1 MSSIAHQFRVET
13 KTIFR
18 VRLIGKVLI
27 TAIAAS
33 YAALC
38 SGPVFADDP
47 GLPPPMMT
55 QIIDSNGVN
64 LTTRATKL
72 YGPTVSVGQ
81 PNEGGLSWT
90 PYTNAQQW
98 VTDWSNSNVKYEVES
113 PQIYTVT
120 LMGQPETFT
129 KSGSTFSPAYG
140 TGGALTYDGT
150 MYTYTNRQGAVA
162 VFTAPSPAL
171 HCVSYCTVGLIST
184 LTYADG
190 EKLNFVLLTSSSN
203 VTMQSVT
210 SNLGYQL
217 KANFNSSSQI
227 VSVMAINNAYEYCD
241 PTATTCTPSDS
252 WPTMTYGYP
261 SGSEGSVSVSDGAGH
276 TSTTSSSYTMS
287 TIGGITHYQQTVTR
301 PGGQYLEYDYDNCTS
316 GCYPAHMDVT
326 DGANTW
332 GYQVQQNSPTDERG
346 MTVTDP
352 VGHVRYVK
360 SYSQVGMPI
369 EDRRDPSGLDLT
381 DTYSYDGD
389 NRLTEHEYPEINYT
403 TYIYDSRGNV
413 TEIDKNPVPGSGS
426 PTITMTAQYPSS
438 CDSSNYRYC
447 NKATW
452 VKDANG
458 NETDYTYDSNS
469 GYVATVTG
477 PAVNGQR
484 PLTTYTYTQENAWYK
499 DSSGTIVEASTGV
512 YKLTKIVKCKIDAG
526 DWGSPTKWGNVT
538 WTSDGSCDGT
548 ANQIVTTYTYQ
559 QGNSTTPS
567 NLQLISTTTKSGD
580 NAVSATASTTYDM
593 YGNVASTTD
602 ANMKTTTF
610 YYDLDRHL
618 IGKIGPEVN
627 SSYPAT
633 QTTYDDDGN
642 VSKVEQGTT
651 DTQGTNWSTDFTPA
665 SQVTYAFDAYSGLK
679 DKATSAYVSGSTVT
693 SISVTQYTYDGAR
706 NLECTAVRENSAV
719 FGSLPSSAC
728 DQSTEGSYGPDQ
740 IAENGYDAAGRL
752 LTVTTGVGTSTTITQ
767 TNAYTANSQPSYVED
782 GSGNRTCYTYDGLDR
797 LTETEFPDKSTAH
810 TCNTSDNEQFTYD
823 DNGNRLTV
831 TLRSGDVVHYAYDAL
846 NRKISKIFNS
856 GSSNDV
862 YYGYDLVGDLLY
874 AHTGSA
880 GGDGVD
886 YAYDALGRQTAETEY
901 GRTVTSHYDDNGN
914 RDKLFYPD
922 GDEIDY
928 TYDALNRMVKVEQ
941 GSTVLAQYAY
951 DDPLGRETGITR
963 SNSISTAMTY
973 TATSQHWTLAQS
985 GAPSKNVTFGF
996 DYTPGGQLTDRTVNN
1011 GNYEYGAASAATTP
1025 YCPNGLNQYATVGG
1039 SGSSCTSGTSYS
1051 YSTNGNLTSDG
1062 SRSFTYDLDNRLTEV
1077 SGSAAMTLSYD
1088 PLGRLHRTVA
1098 GSTTEQYLYD
1108 GSQLIA
1114 EYDGSGNVLRRY
1126 VPGQGADETLV
1137 WYEGSDLS
1145 SPSWLTTDQL
1155 GSVIATTNSS
1165 GTVTATYAYSATGE
1179 PSGGFAS
1186 GGPAFRY
1193 TGQVALAAVGLY
1205 YYKARMYDPVL
1216 GRFLQTDPV
1225 GYSAG
1230 RNLYA
1235 YVGNDPVNATD
1246 PSGLDPLDYYVG
1258 SYDVI
1263 SPTTV
1268 TKNYKVTTTYR
1279 IGNNAYTDVSYT
1291 SLTWSA
1297 GGTNGGLAASSGL
1310 TLATTTVDWQGNIVT
1325 SPPPHI
1331 TI

>member
-1 MSSIAHQFRVET
+1 M
-13 KTIFR
+13 
-18 VRLIGKVLI
+18 
-27 TAIAAS
+27 TAI
-33 YAALC
+33 
-38 SGPVFADDP
+38 
-47 GLPPPMMT
+47 
-55 QIIDSNGVN
+55 
-64 LTTRATKL
+64 
-72 YGPTVSVGQ
+72 
-81 PNEGGLSWT
+81 
-90 PYTNAQQW
+90 
-98 VTDWSNSNVKYEVES
+98 
-113 PQIYTVT
+113 
-120 LMGQPETFT
+120 
-129 KSGSTFSPAYG
+129 
-140 TGGALTYDGT
+140 
-150 MYTYTNRQGAVA
+150 
-162 VFTAPSPAL
+162 
-171 HCVSYCTVGLIST
+171 
-184 LTYADG
+184 
-190 EKLNFVLLTSSSN
+190 
-203 VTMQSVT
+203 
-210 SNLGYQL
+210 NLGYCNP
-217 KANFNSSSQI
+217 A
-227 VSVMAINNAYEYCD
+227 AE
-241 PTATTCTPSDS
+241 TCSPSD
-252 WPTMTYGYP
+252 WPTMAYTYPATDAESISDALGNITASTLVTTTMGGVTYYYYKIAQP
-261 SGSEGSVSVSDGAGH
+261 SGL
-276 TSTTSSSYTMS
+276 YL
-287 TIGGITHYQQTVTR
+287 
-301 PGGQYLEYDYDNCTS
+301 QYNDTNCTN
-316 GCYPAHMDVT
+316 GACDPFHKDVT

-332 GYQVQQNSPTDERG
+332 RYEYAHLSSGDTT
-346 MTVTDP
+346 MTITDP
-352 VGHVRYVK
+352 LSHERYVETDTSLGLPDADK
-360 SYSQVGMPI
+360 L
-369 EDRRDPSGLDLT
+369 DPSGLDLQTYYDYDT
-381 DTYSYDGD
+381 DS
-389 NRLTEHEYPEINYT
+389 RLSTITYPEANKT
-403 TYIYDSRGNV
+403 TYTYDSRGNV
-413 TEIDKNPVPGSGS
+413 TEIDKVPVSGSGS
-426 PTITMTAQYPSS
+426 PTITTTASYPSS
-438 CDSSNYRYC
+438 CDFSNYRYC
-447 NKATW
+447 NKATS
-452 VKDANG
+452 VTDANG
-458 NETDYTYDSNS
+458 NETDYTYDADN
-469 GYVATVTG
+469 GQVATVTG

-602 ANMKTTTF
+602 ADMKTTTF

-740 IAENGYDAAGRL
+740 ISQNGYDAADRL

-797 LTETEFPDKSTAH
+797 LIETEFPDKSTAH

-1279 IGNNAYTDVSYT
+1279 IGNNTYTDVSYT

-1325 SPPPHI
+1325 SPTAAYYDLNAISQKSVLIHEGVHRKQLQPYRIPYLGRLEWIIVSSINGSAVYEIPAYAAQIKFLNQYISSHLNVPDI
-1331 TI
+1331 LQTELFDSEMKQSLQYYQAEFAVRNQ